1 MKPHEILL
9 HPYVT
14 EKTLNMLQGTPAQ
27 NLKDGNRLE
36 FLVRRQATRDQVK
49 KAFEDL
55 FQVKVAKVNTFVR
68 RDGKHAII
76 KLKPEFSAEEI
87 GMRIGVFCWERTCAP
102 NAAAAGLRRRTVRRA
117 TGTPVPSSIRTFAVP
132 GS

>member
-1 MKPHEILL
+1 MRAHDVLL

-36 FLVRRQATRDQVK
+36 FLVDRRATKQDVR
-49 KAFEDL
+49 KAFEEV
-55 FQVKVAKVNTFVR
+55 FEVKVASVNTFIR
-68 RDGKHAII
+68 KDGKHAII

-87 GMRIGVFCWERTCAP
+87 GMRIGVF
-102 NAAAAGLRRRTVRRA
+102 
-117 TGTPVPSSIRTFAVP
+117 
-132 GS
+132 

>member
-49 KAFEDL
+49 VAFEEL

-68 RDGKHAII
+68 KDGKHAII
-76 KLKPEFSAEEI
+76 KLKPQFSAEEI
-87 GMRIGVFCWERTCAP
+87 GMRIGVF
-102 NAAAAGLRRRTVRRA
+102 
-117 TGTPVPSSIRTFAVP
+117 
-132 GS
+132 